1 MSAHRRS
8 PRPHAAN
15 LLGPWGLVAL
25 ALAVAMGSAVALGT
39 AGTSVPMWAGFAV
52 GVAVAGLTVAGL
64 PSIPTSTAV
73 FAVLASGGFVLLRHA
88 GAPGADGRL
97 IVLFLVAA
105 IATIVLT
112 ERVTAS
118 EEPALGTG
126 RAWWRG
132 TSAVLGTVLVI
143 VAVLA
148 TVLSPLVAAA
158 MHQDVR
164 HGAQGDATRDP
175 TSSNMLSFSRTMDT
189 LSRPRLSNRVVM
201 TVEADRPS
209 FWRGTTYDT
218 WDGRDWTRAS
228 TSLSGLLPSTGDWQ
242 AVIPSP
248 EDPAPDNGVASE
260 QTFTLHAPYAE
271 ELFAAASPVRVK
283 SDRPINQ
290 LTDGTLLTPRD
301 DPLGDGTSY
310 TVDSRI
316 PDATAATLAAAPAGP
331 IPENVEHIDLAAPT
345 ASTRL
350 RALADSITAHS
361 PTAYAK
367 VQAIIAWLGAHTKY
381 SLNAPLPPGNT
392 RDAVDWFVFQSK
404 EGWCEQISSALT
416 IMLRVEGVPARVA
429 TGFATGTA
437 DPITGRYTVRERDAH
452 AWTEV
457 YFPGIGWQ
465 GFDPTSRVP
474 LAGDA
479 APSRTLTSWLGK
491 HLSGLLE
498 LLGVVGLLSAFLL
511 FVVPRFTWRRA
522 RTRAARAS
530 WATGALYRLE
540 AIGRNHL
547 RPRGAS
553 ETPRAYG
560 AALATTVGAPDL
572 VAVGEAI
579 DRSGYGPPGSLADD
593 VRNRFDAA
601 LAAAARVKRQRS
613 TSSRFRRRRS

>member
-1 MSAHRRS
+1 
-8 PRPHAAN
+8 
-15 LLGPWGLVAL
+15 LFGPWGPVAL

-39 AGTSVPMWAGFAV
+39 ADTAVPMWVGFAV

-118 EEPALGTG
+118 EEPGLGAG

-132 TSAVLGTVLVI
+132 TGAVLGTVLVI

-164 HGAQGDATRDP
+164 HGDQGDPTRDP
-175 TSSNMLSFSRTMDT
+175 ASNSLLQFQQAMDT
-189 LSRPRLSNRVVM
+189 TERPRLSNRVVM

-218 WDGRDWTRAS
+218 WNGREWTRAS
-228 TSLSGLLPSTGDWQ
+228 MDRSELLPEPGGWQ

-248 EDPAPDNGVASE
+248 EDPAPDHGVASE
-260 QTFTLHAPYAE
+260 QTFTMHAPYAS

-290 LTDGTLLTPRD
+290 LTDGTLQSPPD

-316 PDATAATLAAAPAGP
+316 PDATVAALAAAPAGP
-331 IPENVEHIDLAAPT
+331 LPANVQNVDLAAPT
-345 ASTRL
+345 ASARL
-350 RALADSITAHS
+350 HALANSITAGRS
-361 PTAYAK
+361 TAYAK
-367 VQAIIAWLGAHTKY
+367 VQAIIAWLGANTKY
-381 SLNAPLPPGNT
+381 SLNAPLPPSNT
-392 RDAVDWFVFQSK
+392 RDTVDWFVFQSK
-404 EGWCEQISSALT
+404 QGWCEQISSALT
-416 IMLRVEGVPARVA
+416 IMLRLEGVPARVA

-479 APSRTLTSWLGK
+479 APSRTLASWLGK

-498 LLGVVGLLSAFLL
+498 LLGVLGLFSAFLL
-511 FVVPRFTWRRA
+511 FTWPRLAWRRA

-540 AIGRNHL
+540 AVGRNHL

-560 AALATTVGAPDL
+560 AVLAIAVGVPDL
-572 VAVGEAI
+572 VGVGEAI
-579 DRSGYGPPGSLADD
+579 DRSGYGPPGALADD
-593 VRNRFDAA
+593 LRSRFDAA

-613 TSSRFRRRRS
+613 TSSRFRRIRNQNRRTQSPR